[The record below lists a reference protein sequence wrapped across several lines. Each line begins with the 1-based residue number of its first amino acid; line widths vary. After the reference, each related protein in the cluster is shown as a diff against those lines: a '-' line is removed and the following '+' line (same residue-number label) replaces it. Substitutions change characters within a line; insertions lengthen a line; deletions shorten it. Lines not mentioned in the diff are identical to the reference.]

1 MRLKRALCLTVSTL
15 AACFFEFLVPK
26 VNASEIQIEKIGAVK
41 FPWGLATIGPR
52 KVLVTTKPGKLYL
65 FDLSNK
71 TKILINGAPESAYY
85 RQGGLLDITVQQK
98 SGQNYI
104 FICYSKVSSD
114 GKLTVAISKSILSGT
129 ALVETKNLFIS
140 NHESESG
147 VHFGCR
153 LALDYKYLYASLGDR
168 GNRTNAQN
176 PKNHAGS
183 IIRLP
188 LSGVKT
194 PGKPGWL
201 SEVYSI
207 GHRNPQGLS
216 FQKSTGQLW
225 SHEHGPR
232 GGDEI
237 NIIKKHYNC
246 GWPKVSYGKEY
257 IGGNIGLNYSP
268 VGFKDP
274 VWTWT
279 PSIAPS
285 GMAFYY
291 GTMFSEFKD
300 KLLVGALKY
309 RCLKVI
315 TLSSNNIPIDEE
327 CLFKK
332 TFGRIR
338 DVEILQDGSI
348 LVLNDEKNGH
358 LFRLHKAE

>member
-1 MRLKRALCLTVSTL
+1 MHLKRTLCFTFWTL
-15 AACFFEFLVPK
+15 SACFFELLIPK

-52 KVLVTTKPGKLYL
+52 QVLVTTKPGRLYL
-65 FDLSNK
+65 FDLSSK
-71 TKILINGAPESAYY
+71 VRTLISGTPEPAYV
-85 RQGGLLDITVQQK
+85 RQGGLLDIAVQK
-98 SGQNYI
+98 KLGQNYI
-104 FICYSKVSSD
+104 FICYSKIISD
-114 GKLTVAISKSILSGT
+114 GKLTVAISKSTLTGT
-129 ALVETKNLFIS
+129 ALVKTKDIFVS
-140 NHESESG
+140 NHKSESG
-147 VHFGCR
+147 IHFGCR
-153 LALDYKYLYASLGDR
+153 LALDHKYLYASLGDR
-168 GNRTNAQN
+168 GNRKNAQN
-176 PKNHAGS
+176 LQNHAGS

-188 LSGVKT
+188 LSGLKT
-194 PGKPGWL
+194 PRKLGWL

-216 FQKSTGQLW
+216 FQQSTGQLW

-237 NIIKKHYNC
+237 NIIKKNYNY
-246 GWPKVSYGKEY
+246 GWPTVSYGKEY

-268 VGFKDP
+268 VGFTDP

-291 GTMFSEFKD
+291 GTMFKEFENT
-300 KLLVGALKY
+300 LLVGALKY
-309 RCLKVI
+309 RCLQVI
-315 TLSSNNIPIDEE
+315 TLSKNNIPIDEE

-338 DVEILQDGSI
+338 DVEILEDGSI
-348 LVLNDEKNGH
+348 LVINDEKNGH
-358 LFRLHKAE
+358 LFRLHKVE